1 MTSSAYHFTSQ
12 KDRQKRFIVADSLL
26 ITKLHVPSVRSPLI
40 QRDRL
45 LEKLNQGLK
54 HKLILISAAA
64 GFGKTTVLSAWAQ
77 QTQLPVS
84 WLALDQRDN
93 DAKRFWTYVV
103 AALQTVDKTVGEAT
117 LSILQS
123 AEAAAFETFLTPLLN
138 ELSLIEPLTER
149 ELEVLNYLA
158 KGMTNQAIADQ
169 LFVSLA
175 AVKWHARNIYGKLE
189 VNNRTQAVAKARE
202 LSLLL

>member
-1 MTSSAYHFTSQ
+1 MAN
-12 KDRQKRFIVADSLL
+12 SLL

-45 LEKLNQGLK
+45 LEKLDQGLTC
-54 HKLILISAAA
+54 KLILISAAA

-77 QTQLPVS
+77 QTQLSVS

-93 DAKRFWTYVV
+93 DEKRFWTYVI

-158 KGMTNQAIADQ
+158 KGMTNQTIADQ

-175 AVKWHARNIYGKLE
+175 AVKWPARNIYGKLE